1 MTPIPI
7 ATAMTALRSLSIT
20 EILSV
25 AVPTRPTVAID
36 QRATEQFEASAQ
48 LNRSDELMAIRSGG
62 AVPTP
67 AHSHLL
73 FTSALCPVFDESNPS
88 NRKHLF
94 GSARL
99 GV

>member
-1 MTPIPI
+1 
-7 ATAMTALRSLSIT
+7 MTALRSLNIT

-25 AVPTRPTVAID
+25 AVPTRPAVAVD
-36 QRATEQFEASAQ
+36 QRATQQFEASAQ
-48 LNRSDELMAIRSGG
+48 LNRWDELKVIRSGG
-62 AVPTP
+62 AAPTP
-67 AHSHLL
+67 AHFHLL
-73 FTSALCPVFDESNPS
+73 FSSALCPVIDESNPS